1 MRNKLRA
8 CFIACLVCSTLY
20 TWGQD
25 IEIDKKTNLVKV
37 DGVESFY
44 LVPKNKAMMGLSDFA
59 LENLA
64 HQELAY
70 FKHETNAN
78 SSSDMTFFVV
88 FTKTGNGCTLYN
100 FNIFNVMK
108 PLAKTI
114 AAANLVEHDAISME
128 AERKFVVM
136 HHGFFMDHPSANS
149 QETFTAGNTTP
160 SNANIPPAEVMV
172 KDQKIY
178 NHSELVGMFA
188 VAKNETHTTIT
199 VYTLMDAVVCKAKH
213 ENGNDEADWNVDVTS
228 KVVTVLFHKEAPLE
242 KLFSYLIE
250 KGYL

>member
-1 MRNKLRA
+1 MSNKLRA
-8 CFIACLVCSTLY
+8 FFVACLLCATLNI
-20 TWGQD
+20 WAQD
-25 IEIDKKTNLVKV
+25 IEIDKKTNMVKV

-59 LENLA
+59 LENLS

-149 QETFTAGNTTP
+149 QETFKAGNTTP
-160 SNANIPPAEVMV
+160 PTANIPPAEVMI
-172 KDQKIY
+172 KDNKIY
-178 NHSELVGMFA
+178 NHSELVGTFA
-188 VAKNETHTTIT
+188 VTKDETQTLVT
-199 VYTLMDAVVCKAKH
+199 VYTLMDAVVCKAQH

-228 KVVTVLFHKEAPLE
+228 KVVTVLFRKEAPLE